1 MSAPC
6 SHLTP
11 QVSES
16 LVASLCQEMGQL
28 RSRCQQLIADLGR
41 CREERLLERLRL
53 ELQQLTQRRQE
64 LQACAGQLRRSAGLR
79 DSLAVAFFAELTRR
93 PLAC

>member
-1 MSAPC
+1 MASP
-6 SHLTP
+6 SPHLTP
-11 QVSES
+11 QASES

-41 CREERLLERLRL
+41 CREERLLGRLRL

-64 LQACAGQLRRSAGLR
+64 LQACAGQLRRSAALR
-79 DSLAVAFFAELTRR
+79 DSLAVAFLDELTRR
-93 PLAC
+93 PLPC